1 MTDIKVHIAGPGDT
15 MNPSSHGFVI
25 YAEWHC
31 KGDNGELVSVSQL
44 LEYTDTL
51 ALADDLKVRWTEALS

>member
-1 MTDIKVHIAGPGDT
+1 MADTKVQIAGPGDT

-31 KGDNGELVSVSQL
+31 KGDRGEPVTMTQL
-44 LEYTDTL
+44 LQYTDTL
-51 ALADDLKVRWTEALS
+51 AIAADMKARWTEALN